1 MNNPDHLHVTG
12 EYVWTAHPGSW
23 WWIRITYSTDKAIA
37 IGGSF
42 RDSTAKCEVPLN
54 LIN

>member
-1 MNNPDHLHVTG
+1 MNNPDHIHATG

-23 WWIRITYSTDKAIA
+23 WWIRATDKAIA